1 MTAADHTATPARPP
15 DAPDPNR
22 WRALVVC
29 LVAGFMTLLDVSIV
43 NVALPSMQK
52 GLGASSAELSWVVSG
67 YALTFGLV
75 LVSSGRLGDDRGRK
89 KMFLVALAL
98 FTLTSAVA
106 GLSVDP
112 TMLVV
117 ARLLQGAAGGMMN
130 PQIIGVIQQLF
141 AGRERGR
148 AFGLFGAAIGISTA
162 VGPLTGGLLLQWGG
176 DLEGWRYVFYV
187 NVPIGV
193 IAFLLGVRLLPRDSS
208 VAKGDRRPLDL
219 VGAVLLGAA
228 VVALMLPLVL
238 SEQDPSGAPWWLIG
252 VAVLLLLLFVAWER
266 RARRAHGHPLVNFR
280 LLRTRS
286 YALGTTL
293 GLVYFAGFTSIF
305 FVLTLFL
312 QQGRAFTPLEAG
324 LALTPFALGSAVSS
338 ALGGRWVSRFGK
350 PQVVLGLLAV
360 AVGLVATDVVLRLDP
375 GSVGW
380 AIAGPLLL
388 AGIGSGFVI
397 APNQTLALEEVPARE
412 GGTAA
417 GVLQTG
423 QRVGSAI
430 GISAVGAVFFGSLTS
445 SRGDWSSSISSGLVV
460 TVALVL
466 LALLVGVA
474 DLVADRIVRRRRAR
488 PAPEVT
494 GPAEDS
500 AADDGEAPGDGE
512 APDDGEAPGD
522 GQAPDD
528 GEAARAGRGEAA
540 RAGRAAAA
548 VSPGPSPQD
557 AAIGDGSRTNGH
569 HGDGDHRA
577 VPAVTGRVVRAEDGD
592 VVPGAVLT
600 LVDESGHQAART
612 DAAADGTFRLAAG
625 APGSYQ
631 LVARAPGRR
640 PEVGRVTLRARPSVC
655 DVVLEANATEHLLPA
670 VD

>member
-1 MTAADHTATPARPP
+1 MTDGADDACLGAVGGGILTFVTARDQTESSTPAP
-15 DAPDPNR
+15 DEPDPRR

-43 NVALPSMQK
+43 NVALPSMQL

-75 LVSSGRLGDDRGRK
+75 LVASGRLGDDRGRR
-89 KMFLVALAL
+89 KMFLIALAL
-98 FTLTSAVA
+98 FTVTSAVA
-106 GLSVDP
+106 GLSVNP
-112 TMLVV
+112 AMLVV

-141 AGRERGR
+141 SGRERGR

-187 NVPIGV
+187 NVPIGIV
-193 IAFLLGVRLLPRDSS
+193 ALILGMRLLPRDIAVPKSE
-208 VAKGDRRPLDL
+208 RRPLDL

-238 SEQDPSGAPWWLIG
+238 SERNPSGAPWWLVG
-252 VAVLLLLLFVAWER
+252 VAVLLVLLFVAWER

-293 GLVYFAGFTSIF
+293 GLLYFAGFTSIF

-312 QQGRAFTPLEAG
+312 QQGRGFTPLQAG
-324 LALTPFALGSAVSS
+324 LALTPFAIGSAVSS
-338 ALGGRWVSRFGK
+338 AVGGRLISRFGK
-350 PQVVLGLLAV
+350 PLVVSGLLGV
-360 AVGLVATDVVLRLDP
+360 VIGLVAIDVVLRADP
-375 GSVGW
+375 DSVGW
-380 AIAGPLLL
+380 AIALPLLV
-388 AGIGSGFVI
+388 AGVGGGFVV
-397 APNQTLALEEVPARE
+397 APNQTLALAEVPPRE

-423 QRVGSAI
+423 QRVGSAV
-430 GISAVGAVFFGSLTS
+430 GISAVGAVFFGSLAS
-445 SRGDWSSSISSGLVV
+445 SRGDWASSISSGLVV
-460 TVALVL
+460 TVGLVVLALV
-466 LALLVGVA
+466 VGVA
-474 DLVADRIVRRRRAR
+474 DLVSDRITRRRRPAAPAEEPGT
-488 PAPEVT
+488 PAP
-494 GPAEDS
+494 
-500 AADDGEAPGDGE
+500 
-512 APDDGEAPGD
+512 
-522 GQAPDD
+522 
-528 GEAARAGRGEAA
+528 
-540 RAGRAAAA
+540 
-548 VSPGPSPQD
+548 
-557 AAIGDGSRTNGH
+557 
-569 HGDGDHRA
+569 
-577 VPAVTGRVVRAEDGD
+577 VPAVTDAAPVPDGGAGDGEVPDGRAPDGEALDGEAGDGRAPDGEARRSVPEVAGRVVRAEDGRA
-592 VVPGAVLT
+592 VFGAVLT
-600 LVDESGHQAART
+600 LVDEAGHQASRT
-612 DAAADGTFRLAAG
+612 NGAPDGSYRLEAA

-640 PEVGRVTLRARPSVC
+640 PEVGRVTLDGRRRAF
-655 DVVLEANATEHLLPA
+655 DVVLRSSDVEQLLPV

>member
-1 MTAADHTATPARPP
+1 LGTVGGGILTFVTARDQTESPTR
-15 DAPDPNR
+15 APDEPDPRR

-43 NVALPSMQK
+43 NVALPSMQL

-75 LVSSGRLGDDRGRK
+75 LVASGRLGDDRGRK
-89 KMFLVALAL
+89 KMFLIALAL
-98 FTLTSAVA
+98 FTVTSAVA
-106 GLSVDP
+106 GLSVNP

-141 AGRERGR
+141 SGRERGR

-187 NVPIGV
+187 NVPIGIV
-193 IAFLLGVRLLPRDSS
+193 ALLLGMRLLPRDTA
-208 VAKGDRRPLDL
+208 VPKGERRPLDL

-238 SEQDPSGAPWWLIG
+238 SERNPSAAPWWLVG
-252 VAVLLLLLFVAWER
+252 VAVLLVLLFVAWER

-293 GLVYFAGFTSIF
+293 GLLYFAGFTSIF

-312 QQGRAFTPLEAG
+312 QQGRGFTPLQAG
-324 LALTPFALGSAVSS
+324 LALTPFAIGSAVSS
-338 ALGGRWVSRFGK
+338 AIGGRLISRFGK
-350 PQVVLGLLAV
+350 PLVVSGLLGV
-360 AVGLVATDVVLRLDP
+360 VIGLVATDVVLRADP
-375 GSVGW
+375 SGVGW
-380 AIAGPLLL
+380 AIALPLLV
-388 AGIGSGFVI
+388 AGVGGGFVV
-397 APNQTLALEEVPARE
+397 APNQTLALAEIPPRE

-423 QRVGSAI
+423 QRVGSAV
-430 GISAVGAVFFGSLTS
+430 GISAVGAVFFGSLAS
-445 SRGDWSSSISSGLVV
+445 SRGDWASSISSGLVV
-460 TVALVL
+460 TVGLVVLALV
-466 LALLVGVA
+466 VGVA
-474 DLVADRIVRRRRAR
+474 DLVSDRVTRRGRVAR
-488 PAPEVT
+488 TTDDQGATDAT
-494 GPAEDS
+494 GPAPS
-500 AADDGEAPGDGE
+500 SGGAAMAADGRGPDGRGPDGRGPDGRG
-512 APDDGEAPGD
+512 PDDEA
-522 GQAPDD
+522 
-528 GEAARAGRGEAA
+528 RR
-540 RAGRAAAA
+540 
-548 VSPGPSPQD
+548 SGPEV
-557 AAIGDGSRTNGH
+557 A
-569 HGDGDHRA
+569 
-577 VPAVTGRVVRAEDGD
+577 GRVVSAEDGGG
-592 VVPGAVLT
+592 VPGAVLT
-600 LVDESGHQAART
+600 LVDEAGHQAART
-612 DAAADGTFRLAAG
+612 DGAADGSYRLVAA

-640 PEVGRVTLRARPSVC
+640 PEVGRVHLDGRRSAC
-655 DVVLEANATEHLLPA
+655 DVVLRSSEAGQLLPA

>member
-1 MTAADHTATPARPP
+1 MGAAGGGILTFVTARDQTESPTR
-15 DAPDPNR
+15 APDEPDPRR

-43 NVALPSMQK
+43 NVALPSMQQ

-75 LVSSGRLGDDRGRK
+75 LVASGRLGDDRGRK
-89 KMFLVALAL
+89 KMFLIALAL
-98 FTLTSAVA
+98 FTVTSAVA

-112 TMLVV
+112 TMLVI

-141 AGRERGR
+141 KGRERGR

-187 NVPIGV
+187 NVPIGIV
-193 IAFLLGVRLLPRDSS
+193 ALVLGMRLLPQDSA
-208 VAKGDRRPLDL
+208 VPKGERRPLDL

-238 SEQDPSGAPWWLIG
+238 SERNPSAAPWWLVG
-252 VAVLLLLLFVAWER
+252 VAVLLVLLFVAWER
-266 RARRAHGHPLVNFR
+266 RARRSHGHPLVNFR

-293 GLVYFAGFTSIF
+293 GLLYFAGFTSIF

-312 QQGRAFTPLEAG
+312 QQGRGFTPLQAG
-324 LALTPFALGSAVSS
+324 LALTPFAIGSAVSS
-338 ALGGRWVSRFGK
+338 AVGGRLISRFGK
-350 PQVVLGLLAV
+350 PLVVTGLLGV
-360 AVGLVATDVVLRLDP
+360 VIGLVATDVVLRADP
-375 GSVGW
+375 ASVGW
-380 AIAGPLLL
+380 AIALPLLV
-388 AGIGSGFVI
+388 AGVGGGLVV
-397 APNQTLALEEVPARE
+397 APNQTLALEEVPAAE

-423 QRVGSAI
+423 QRVGSAV
-430 GISAVGAVFFGSLTS
+430 GISAVGAVFFGSLAA
-445 SRGDWSSSISSGLVV
+445 SRGDWASSISSGLLV
-460 TVALVL
+460 TVGLVV

-474 DLVADRIVRRRRAR
+474 DLASDRITRRRRT
-488 PAPEVT
+488 APT
-494 GPAEDS
+494 TDDAAP
-500 AADDGEAPGDGE
+500 ADDGTPADAPVPAAAEGRAHDGQVPDGVAADGV
-512 APDDGEAPGD
+512 APDRVAPD
-522 GQAPDD
+522 GQAPDGQAPD
-528 GEAARAGRGEAA
+528 GGTR
-540 RAGRAAAA
+540 
-548 VSPGPSPQD
+548 PS
-557 AAIGDGSRTNGH
+557 
-569 HGDGDHRA
+569 
-577 VPAVTGRVVRAEDGD
+577 VPEVAGRVVRAEDGEA
-592 VVPGAVLT
+592 VPGAVLT
-600 LVDESGHQAART
+600 LVDETGHQAART
-612 DAAADGTFRLAAG
+612 DGAADGSYRLEAA

-640 PEVGRVTLRARPSVC
+640 PEVGRVILVRHRSAF
-655 DVVLEANATEHLLPA
+655 DVVLRSSDVEQLLPA

>member
-1 MTAADHTATPARPP
+1 MTAADHTESPARPP
-15 DAPDPNR
+15 DEPDPNR

-43 NVALPSMQK
+43 NVALPSMQR
-52 GLGASSAELSWVVSG
+52 GLGASSVELSWVVSG

-89 KMFLVALAL
+89 KMFLIALAL

-141 AGRERGR
+141 SGRERGR

-187 NVPIGV
+187 NVPIGIV
-193 IAFLLGVRLLPRDSS
+193 ALLLGVRLLPRDTAVS
-208 VAKGDRRPLDL
+208 KGDRRPLDL

-238 SEQDPSGAPWWLIG
+238 SEQNPSGAPWWLVG

-266 RARRAHGHPLVNFR
+266 RARRAHGHPLVNFG

-312 QQGRAFTPLEAG
+312 QQGRGFTPLEAG

-360 AVGLVATDVVLRLDP
+360 VIGLVATDIVLRLDP

-380 AIAGPLLL
+380 AIAGPLLV

-423 QRVGSAI
+423 QRVGSAV

-445 SRGDWSSSISSGLVV
+445 SHGDWSSSISSGLVV
-460 TVALVL
+460 TVGLVVLALV
-466 LALLVGVA
+466 VGAA
-474 DLVADRIVRRRRAR
+474 DLVADRIARRRRATAGPDDAAPDGAAPDGAA
-488 PAPEVT
+488 PA
-494 GPAEDS
+494 GAAPAG
-500 AADDGEAPGDGE
+500 AAPDGA
-512 APDDGEAPGD
+512 APDDGAAGEATPDDAALDDGGADRPRVDGD
-522 GQAPDD
+522 GQ
-528 GEAARAGRGEAA
+528 RGNGHD
-540 RAGRAAAA
+540 GRAP
-548 VSPGPSPQD
+548 VG
-557 AAIGDGSRTNGH
+557 
-569 HGDGDHRA
+569 
-577 VPAVTGRVVRAEDGD
+577 VPEVTGRVVRAEDGAI
-592 VVPGAVLT
+592 VAGAVLT

-612 DAAADGTFRLAAG
+612 DAAADGTFRIEAA

-640 PEVGRVTLRARPSVC
+640 PEVGRVTLRRRPSVC
-655 DVVLEANATEHLLPA
+655 DIVLKAGTTERLLPA

>member
-1 MTAADHTATPARPP
+1 LGTVGGGILTFVTARDQTESPMRAP
-15 DAPDPNR
+15 DEPDPNR

-43 NVALPSMQK
+43 NVALPSMQL

-75 LVSSGRLGDDRGRK
+75 LVASGRLGDDRGRK
-89 KMFLVALAL
+89 KMFLIALAL
-98 FTLTSAVA
+98 FTVTSAVA
-106 GLSVDP
+106 GLSVNP
-112 TMLVV
+112 TMLVI

-141 AGRERGR
+141 SGRERGR

-176 DLEGWRYVFYV
+176 DLEGWRWVFYV
-187 NVPIGV
+187 NVPIGIV
-193 IAFLLGVRLLPRDSS
+193 ALLLGLRLLPRDSA
-208 VAKGDRRPLDL
+208 VAKKDRRPLDL

-238 SEQDPSGAPWWLIG
+238 SERDPSAAPWWLVG
-252 VAVLLLLLFVAWER
+252 VAVLLVLLFVAWER

-293 GLVYFAGFTSIF
+293 GLLYFAGFTSIF

-312 QQGRAFTPLEAG
+312 QQGRGFTPLEAG
-324 LALTPFALGSAVSS
+324 LALTPFAIGSAVSS
-338 ALGGRWVSRFGK
+338 AVGGRWVSRFGK
-350 PQVVLGLLAV
+350 PLVVSGLLGV
-360 AVGLVATDVVLRLDP
+360 VIGLVATDVVLRLDP
-375 GSVGW
+375 ASVGW
-380 AIAGPLLL
+380 AIAVPLLV
-388 AGIGSGFVI
+388 AGIGGGFVV

-423 QRVGSAI
+423 QRVGSAV
-430 GISAVGAVFFGSLTS
+430 GISAVGAVFFGSLAS

-460 TVALVL
+460 TVGLVV

-474 DLVADRIVRRRRAR
+474 DLVSDRITRRRRAAAASTADGR
-488 PAPEVT
+488 EPGSPA
-494 GPAEDS
+494 
-500 AADDGEAPGDGE
+500 APSPGE
-512 APDDGEAPGD
+512 APD
-522 GQAPDD
+522 QAPDD
-528 GEAARAGRGEAA
+528 EAPDDHA
-540 RAGRAAAA
+540 
-548 VSPGPSPQD
+548 PDDGPRRS
-557 AAIGDGSRTNGH
+557 
-569 HGDGDHRA
+569 
-577 VPAVTGRVVRAEDGD
+577 VPEVAGRVVRAEDGEA
-592 VVPGAVLT
+592 VPGAVLT
-600 LVDESGHQAART
+600 LVDEAGHQAART
-612 DAAADGTFRLAAG
+612 DGATDGSYRLEAAE
-625 APGSYQ
+625 PGSYQ
-631 LVARAPGRR
+631 VVARAPGRR
-640 PEVGRVTLRARPSVC
+640 PEVGRVTLDRRRSAF
-655 DVVLEANATEHLLPA
+655 DVVLRSSDAARLQSA

>member
-1 MTAADHTATPARPP
+1 VVHLLGLGVVGLVTTCLGTVGGGILTSVTARDQTESPTRAP
-15 DAPDPNR
+15 DEPDPNR

-43 NVALPSMQK
+43 NVALPSMQL

-75 LVSSGRLGDDRGRK
+75 LVASGRLGDDRGRK
-89 KMFLVALAL
+89 KMFLIALAL
-98 FTLTSAVA
+98 FIVTSAVA
-106 GLSVDP
+106 GLSVNP

-141 AGRERGR
+141 SGRERGR

-176 DLEGWRYVFYV
+176 DLEGWRWVFYV
-187 NVPIGV
+187 NVPIGIV
-193 IAFLLGVRLLPRDSS
+193 ALVLGLRLLPRDSAVPKS
-208 VAKGDRRPLDL
+208 ERRPLDL

-238 SEQDPSGAPWWLIG
+238 SERDPSAAPWWLVG
-252 VAVLLLLLFVAWER
+252 VAVLLVLLFVAWER

-293 GLVYFAGFTSIF
+293 GLLYFAGFTSIF

-312 QQGRAFTPLEAG
+312 QQGRGFTPLEAG
-324 LALTPFALGSAVSS
+324 LALTPFAIGSAVSS
-338 ALGGRWVSRFGK
+338 AVGGRWVSRFGK
-350 PQVVLGLLAV
+350 PLVVSGLLGV
-360 AVGLVATDVVLRLDP
+360 VIGLVATDVVLRLDP
-375 GSVGW
+375 ANVGW
-380 AIAGPLLL
+380 AIAVPLLV
-388 AGIGSGFVI
+388 AGVGGGFVV

-423 QRVGSAI
+423 QRVGSAV
-430 GISAVGAVFFGSLTS
+430 GISAVGAVFFGSLAS
-445 SRGDWSSSISSGLVV
+445 SRGDWASSISSGLVV
-460 TVALVL
+460 TVGLVV

-474 DLVADRIVRRRRAR
+474 DLVSDRITRRRRATAASTAGEQE
-488 PAPEVT
+488 PAA
-494 GPAEDS
+494 PATPS
-500 AADDGEAPGDGE
+500 PAE
-512 APDDGEAPGD
+512 APDDH
-522 GQAPDD
+522 APDD
-528 GEAARAGRGEAA
+528 EPRR
-540 RAGRAAAA
+540 
-548 VSPGPSPQD
+548 S
-557 AAIGDGSRTNGH
+557 
-569 HGDGDHRA
+569 
-577 VPAVTGRVVRAEDGD
+577 VPEVAGRVVRAEDGEA
-592 VVPGAVLT
+592 VPGAVLT
-600 LVDESGHQAART
+600 LVDEAGHQAART
-612 DAAADGTFRLAAG
+612 DGATDGSYRLEAAE
-625 APGSYQ
+625 PGSYQ

-640 PEVGRVTLRARPSVC
+640 PEVGRVTLDRRRSAF
-655 DVVLEANATEHLLPA
+655 DVVLRSGDAAQLQPA